1 MEGIGQKG
9 LIAAWGWAE
18 DESVGKEQFYSA
30 SLAFLGFYSSLF
42 LLLFT
47 ITIINI
53 IIIIIIIFII
63 IVTDNFISVIKLFSS

>member
-1 MEGIGQKG
+1 MGGIGQKG

-18 DESVGKEQFYSA
+18 RESVGKQQFYSA

-47 ITIINI
+47 ITNI

-63 IVTDNFISVIKLFSS
+63 IVTDNFIPVIKLFSS